1 MIKGLFI
8 APFLVLITLA
18 ATAQS
23 SVSGIVRD
31 SLTNDPVMGARVEL
45 RSVADSVV
53 NSVSSEEKGS
63 FHFTNI
69 PKGSYT
75 LNIYFVGFKPY
86 QKKFVLNG
94 ENISETFNVLLPL
107 DMTILS
113 AVDINAEPPMVV
125 LKGDTTEFNAGAF
138 TTEPYADADALIGQ
152 LPGAEIDGEG
162 KLTFQGEEVQ
172 RIMVDGKEFFSTDPR
187 IAMKTIP
194 ADIISKL
201 QVIDEQS
208 DQAKFTGFDDGERK
222 KIINIVTKPDR
233 RHGYFGKIAG
243 GYGNSERYN
252 TGGSYNIF
260 NGERRISFNAV
271 SNNVNQRDFSMENL
285 AGGETLDDR
294 GRSRGRGRNNAGAG
308 GSGLRNTNNIAMN
321 YNNEW
326 GDKVDFN
333 ANYSFNKTDSYTESL
348 INREYLI
355 GNRSN
360 QLNVQQLNTSGK
372 NLSHRANI
380 RFEYEVD
387 SNNSISFRPNIQ
399 YQKSG
404 MFLSSTNNT
413 MLSTEE
419 PVNASVRDNQND
431 HKNFN
436 ISGDF
441 SYRRRL
447 NDKGRTVSLSVNGS
461 LNSNKGLA
469 YNLSMNEF
477 YQDYLLNRVDT
488 VNNENNTHAN
498 GNGVTGRLAY
508 TEPVSE
514 NSRLQVNYSIRNT
527 NNYSNR
533 ETFEF
538 LAETGQF
545 AELNEQLSNEFRNDY
560 LYHSGGLGYQY
571 NVEDF
576 RFDLG
581 LDMQRAQLQNHQ
593 LFPEEELNSSSFNSY
608 LPNASLTY
616 RFSKSKDIRVN
627 YNAATNAPNI
637 NQLQNVINNQNSLN
651 VRVGNPDLKQE
662 YGHRFSLRYKTVN
675 RETSANFAANIDAE
689 FSNNHIVNSTFIAE
703 QDTLI
708 SPDLLLGKGG
718 RFTKPENVDG
728 YYRLRGNANIGI
740 PIEKLKINLSMNT
753 GVFHTRDIG
762 LLNNEISYANSSG
775 INQRISVNSKI
786 SQKIIF
792 SFSYGGN
799 YSVVRNNMNP
809 DLSYNFYN
817 QNLRNDFTFIF
828 LKGMR
833 ISSTFNYNYN
843 TGLTSD
849 DSQRFILWNASIGK
863 KLFARQQGEIAI
875 SAYDILNTNTNISR
889 NISEQFIEDRESIML
904 NQYFILSFTYNVRK
918 FGGNSN
924 RPRRM

>member
-1 MIKGLFI
+1 MIKGLFL
-8 APFLVLITLA
+8 APFLVFIALMA
-18 ATAQS
+18 SAQS
-23 SVSGIVRD
+23 SVSGVVRD
-31 SLTNDPVMGARVEL
+31 SLTNDPLMGARVEL
-45 RSVADSVV
+45 RSAADSLMK
-53 NSVSSEEKGS
+53 SASSEEKGN
-63 FHFTNI
+63 FHFVNI
-69 PKGSYT
+69 PNGSYT
-75 LNIYFVGFKPY
+75 LKIYFVGFKPY
-86 QKKFVLNG
+86 QKKFVLNA
-94 ENISETFNVLLPL
+94 ENTSETFNVLLPL

-222 KIINIVTKPDR
+222 KVINIVTKPDR
-233 RHGYFGKIAG
+233 RHGYFGKIAR

-252 TGGSYNIF
+252 TRGSYNIF

-627 YNAATNAPNI
+627 YNTATNAPNI

>member
-1 MIKGLFI
+1 MIKGLFL
-8 APFLVLITLA
+8 APFLVFIALMA
-18 ATAQS
+18 SAQS
-23 SVSGIVRD
+23 SVSGVVRD
-31 SLTNDPVMGARVEL
+31 SLTNDPLMGARVEL
-45 RSVADSVV
+45 RSAADSLMK
-53 NSVSSEEKGS
+53 SASSEEKGN
-63 FHFTNI
+63 FHFVNI
-69 PKGSYT
+69 PNGSYT
-75 LNIYFVGFKPY
+75 LKIYFVGFKPY
-86 QKKFVLNG
+86 QKKFVLNA
-94 ENISETFNVLLPL
+94 ENTSETFNVLLPL

-222 KIINIVTKPDR
+222 KVINIVTKPDR

-627 YNAATNAPNI
+627 YNTATNAPNI